1 MSGTQFEIID
11 VVFALLILVAA
22 VRGAFRGFVT
32 EAGSA
37 ASLILG
43 IGGAIGFYRPAS
55 RLISRRFG
63 ESMWNPLIAFLVL
76 FLVIY
81 VIVKLVERLLAAVFE
96 KLNLERL
103 DSALGFFLGIGEGL
117 LLVAVALFLL
127 NWQPFFDPSEL
138 LGNSLFAR
146 VLFPLLPSPGR
157 IFGDGVRLRDV

>member
-1 MSGTQFEIID
+1 MPPPQFELID
-11 VVFALLILVAA
+11 VVFAILIVIAA

-32 EAGSA
+32 EVGSA

-43 IGGAIGFYRPAS
+43 IGGAILFYRPGA
-55 RLISRRFG
+55 RLIAGRFG

-81 VIVKLVERLLAAVFE
+81 VAVKLVERMLAALFDR
-96 KLNLERL
+96 LNLNRL

-117 LLVAVALFLL
+117 LLVAAALFFLS
-127 NWQPFFDPSEL
+127 WQPFFDPAPI

-146 VLFPLLPSPGR
+146 FLFPLLPSPER
-157 IFGDGVRLRDV
+157 IFENGVRPRGV